1 MATEIQ
7 PLAATALASPSSR
20 AAASPAA
27 TPPAGGAGAPA
38 PLVELGRH
46 RGRFVA
52 FARRRV
58 GSDADA
64 EDLVQQAFARAAEK
78 LGDLREPAA
87 ARAWFFRVLRRLVID
102 QYARRA
108 TRERKLAELGPTI
121 ETATSEEAAACACA
135 LGLLDG
141 LRPEYADIVRRVDLD
156 DQPVDHVAT
165 ALGISPN
172 NASVR
177 LHRAR
182 AKLRAELVALCGPGA
197 SAAAQPCGDCDCPP
211 PLASGPDPR
220 RLATEVSTDRREAVD
235 TGPYPG

>member
-1 MATEIQ
+1 METETEEPVTVPASTPSAAPASHAMA
-7 PLAATALASPSSR
+7 LAAGAAGIPDALA
-20 AAASPAA
+20 
-27 TPPAGGAGAPA
+27 
-38 PLVELGRH
+38 ELGRH

-52 FARRRV
+52 FARRRL

-78 LGDLREPAA
+78 LGDLRDPAA
-87 ARAWFFRVLRRLVID
+87 ARGWFFRVLRRLVID

-108 TRERKLAELGPTI
+108 TRERKLAELGSSI

-156 DQPVDHVAT
+156 DQPVDQAAA
-165 ALGISPN
+165 ALGISSN

-182 AKLRAELVALCGPGA
+182 TKLRAELVALCGPGA
-197 SAAAQPCGDCDCPP
+197 SAAAQPCGDCDCPQP
-211 PLASGPDPR
+211 AAPVPR
-220 RLATEVSTDRREAVD
+220 SRIETEVSRTR
-235 TGPYPG
+235 

>member
-1 MATEIQ
+1 VSISSERLTA
-7 PLAATALASPSSR
+7 PGGAAAAAGTPAALA
-20 AAASPAA
+20 
-27 TPPAGGAGAPA
+27 
-38 PLVELGRH
+38 ELGRH
-46 RGRFVA
+46 RGKFVA

-58 GSDADA
+58 GSQADA

-78 LGDLREPAA
+78 LDDLRAPAA

-108 TRERKLAELGPTI
+108 VRDRKLAELVPSI

-156 DQPVDHVAT
+156 DQPLDQAAA
-165 ALGISPN
+165 ALGISAN
-172 NASVR
+172 NAGVR

-182 AKLRAELVALCGPGA
+182 AKLRAQVIALCGPGP
-197 SAAAQPCGDCDCPP
+197 SAAAQPCGDCDCA
-211 PLASGPDPR
+211 PLVAPRDRTPAPR
-220 RLATEVSTDRREAVD
+220 RRETVD
-235 TGPYPG
+235 TGPRPG

>member
-1 MATEIQ
+1 MSTPPEMLTAAA
-7 PLAATALASPSSR
+7 PASPVVAVSSSATAGI
-20 AAASPAA
+20 PAA
-27 TPPAGGAGAPA
+27 LA
-38 PLVELGRH
+38 ELGHH
-46 RGRFVA
+46 RGQFVA
-52 FARRRV
+52 FARRRT

-108 TRERKLAELGPTI
+108 TRERKLAELAPSI

-156 DQPVDHVAT
+156 DQPVDQAAA
-165 ALGISPN
+165 ALGISSN
-172 NASVR
+172 NAGVR

-182 AKLRAELVALCGPGA
+182 AKLRAELAALCGPGP
-197 SAAAQPCGDCDCPP
+197 SAARQSCGDCDCPP
-211 PLASGPDPR
+211 PAVPPPSRPAS
-220 RLATEVSTDRREAVD
+220 EASRNR
-235 TGPYPG
+235 